1 VLRDELNRL
10 RRRPR
15 SALLALAGG
24 LVGGLLLAALTEEP
38 VPRAETATVVV
49 LRGAAGARPSAPAGA
64 RSALTD
70 EHTRSAFQ
78 RAAERAVARAAAAGG
93 SAEAA
98 VWAEGWSAPVVA
110 GDASRRMRLWSMSK
124 AVTAVAVF
132 EALARQG
139 RRPSP
144 ELEAALAGALV
155 RSENCPQ
162 RRVIVGLQELTG
174 GAEGARAAVEDVLRR
189 AGASAAMPAAPAPP
203 EPACHQYLL
212 THRGGFAEP
221 LAPAYQYG
229 TATWTIRDAV
239 AFAHALGDGRYGAA
253 GEEVLRWLALPKQPS
268 REVAP
273 GELTADPAWGAGR
286 QLAPWRPAYKAGWGG
301 SQSSPPDF
309 FVGQLATL
317 VAGTHSFAIA
327 AAFHPAQQ
335 PPSDDPG
342 LGSSV
347 TGIERALHEI
357 ALELR
362 RRYGA

>member
-1 VLRDELNRL
+1 MLRDELSRL
-10 RRRPR
+10 RRHPGA
-15 SALLALAGG
+15 ALLALAGG
-24 LVGGLLLAALTEEP
+24 LAGGVLLAAVTAAP
-38 VPRAETATVVV
+38 APPAETATIVV
-49 LRGAAGARPSAPAGA
+49 LRDAAGATPGARPSALADA
-64 RSALTD
+64 R
-70 EHTRSAFQ
+70 TRSAFQ
-78 RAAERAVARAAAAGG
+78 LAAERAVARAATAGG

-98 VWAEGWSAPVVA
+98 VWVEGWSAPVLA
-110 GDASRRMRLWSMSK
+110 GDANRRMRLWSMSK

-132 EALARQG
+132 EALARRG

-144 ELEAALAGALV
+144 ELDAALAGALV
-155 RSENCPQ
+155 RSENCSQ

-174 GAEGARAAVEDVLRR
+174 GAEGARAAFEDVLRR
-189 AGASAAMPAAPAPP
+189 AGASAAMPAAPEPP
-203 EPACHQYLL
+203 EAACHEYLL
-212 THRGGFAEP
+212 AHSGGVAEP

-239 AFAHALGDGRYGAA
+239 AFAHALGDGSFGAA
-253 GEEVLRWLALPKQPS
+253 GAEVLRRLAVPKQPS
-268 REVAP
+268 TEVTP
-273 GELTADPAWGAGR
+273 GEFTADPAWGAGR

-301 SQSSPPDF
+301 SQESPPDF
-309 FVGQLATL
+309 LVGQLAMLTAGNHS
-317 VAGTHSFAIA
+317 VAVA

-357 ALELR
+357 ALEIR

>member
-1 VLRDELNRL
+1 MRL
-10 RRRPR
+10 RRRPI

-24 LVGGLLLAALTEEP
+24 LAGGLLLAALTAAP
-38 VPRAETATVVV
+38 APRAETATVVV
-49 LRGAAGARPSAPAGA
+49 LHDAAGATPGARPSSPVGA
-64 RSALTD
+64 RSVLAD
-70 EHTRSAFQ
+70 EQTRSAFQ
-78 RAAERAVARAAAAGG
+78 RAAEHAVARAETAGG
-93 SAEAA
+93 AAEAA
-98 VWAEGWSAPVVA
+98 VWAEGWSTPVVA

-124 AVTAVAVF
+124 AVTAVALF
-132 EALARQG
+132 EALARRS

-144 ELEAALAGALV
+144 ELDAALAGALV
-155 RSENCPQ
+155 RSENCSQ

-189 AGASAAMPAAPAPP
+189 AGASAAMPTAPQPP
-203 EPACHQYLL
+203 EPACHEYLL
-212 THRGGFAEP
+212 AHGGGVAEP

-253 GEEVLRWLALPKQPS
+253 GEEVLRRLALPKQPGT
-268 REVAP
+268 EAAP
-273 GELTADPAWGAGR
+273 SEFTADPAWGAGR
-286 QLAPWRPAYKAGWGG
+286 QLAPWHPAYKAGWGG
-301 SQSSPPDF
+301 SQNSPPDF
-309 FVGQLATL
+309 FVAQLATL
-317 VAGTHSFAIA
+317 TAGTHPVAIA

-357 ALELR
+357 ALEIR